1 MKTFGDKILQFDD
14 ELSKI
19 NNKWCKKFEIFIGEK
34 TMDLT
39 LIKEGLVVMAMG
51 MGTVFV
57 FLAIMIGAMNL
68 TSLVMPI
75 LNKFMPEEIEQP
87 KSSAKKQV
95 SDSDSEIA
103 LAIACALRERG
114 KAC

>member
-1 MKTFGDKILQFDD
+1 
-14 ELSKI
+14 
-19 NNKWCKKFEIFIGEK
+19 
-34 TMDLT
+34 MDLT

-57 FLAIMIGAMNL
+57 FLVIMIGVMNL
-68 TSLVMPI
+68 TAVIMPI

-95 SDSDSEIA
+95 NNNEAEIA

-114 KAC
+114 RA

>member
-1 MKTFGDKILQFDD
+1 
-14 ELSKI
+14 
-19 NNKWCKKFEIFIGEK
+19 
-34 TMDLT
+34 MDLT

-57 FLAIMIGAMNL
+57 FLVIMIGTMNL
-68 TSLVMPI
+68 TSAIMPI

-87 KSSAKKQV
+87 KSSAKKQ
-95 SDSDSEIA
+95 DKDNDAEIA

-114 KAC
+114 RAC

>member
-1 MKTFGDKILQFDD
+1 
-14 ELSKI
+14 
-19 NNKWCKKFEIFIGEK
+19 
-34 TMDLT
+34 MDLT
-39 LIKEGLVVMAMG
+39 LVKEGLVVMAMG

-57 FLAIMIGAMNL
+57 FLVIMIGVMNL
-68 TSLVMPI
+68 TAVIMPI

-95 SDSDSEIA
+95 NDNEAEIA

-114 KAC
+114 RA

>member
-1 MKTFGDKILQFDD
+1 
-14 ELSKI
+14 
-19 NNKWCKKFEIFIGEK
+19 
-34 TMDLT
+34 MDLT

-57 FLAIMIGAMNL
+57 FLVIMIGVMNL
-68 TSLVMPI
+68 TAVIMPI

-95 SDSDSEIA
+95 NDNEAEIA

-114 KAC
+114 RA